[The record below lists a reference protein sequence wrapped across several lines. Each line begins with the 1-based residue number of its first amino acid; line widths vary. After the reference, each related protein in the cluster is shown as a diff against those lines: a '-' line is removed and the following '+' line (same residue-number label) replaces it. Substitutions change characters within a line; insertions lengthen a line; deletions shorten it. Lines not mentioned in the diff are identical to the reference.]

1 MKTTLIT
8 ILICLTS
15 LLFAQRNEM
24 KKNTV
29 SIEVDKMTEKKTK
42 QINLSTSSLKTMSE
56 SSIGLTLKDSTY
68 SLYSFV
74 YKSGWIFVE
83 NLMVKVDG
91 KLFEFKSQNNT
102 RIVEPQAYVSE
113 RNWYTP
119 TKEFIEAFKN
129 AKEITYRLNGKDS
142 FMDFDIKEKKL
153 AIIPEFFK

>member
-1 MKTTLIT
+1 MKSIILTF
-8 ILICLTS
+8 LICLTS
-15 LLFAQRNEM
+15 LLFSQRNEM
-24 KKNTV
+24 RKNTV
-29 SIEVDKMTEKKTK
+29 SIDIDKMTEKKTK
-42 QINLSTSSLKTMSE
+42 QINLPTSSLKTMSE

-68 SLYSFV
+68 SLYSYV

-83 NLMVKVDG
+83 SLLVKLDG
-91 KLFEFKSQNNT
+91 KLFEFKSQNNI

-129 AKEITYRLNGKDS
+129 AKEISYRITGKDS

-153 AIIPEFFK
+153 SIIPEFFK

>member
-113 RNWYTP
+113 RNWYAP
-119 TKEFIEAFKN
+119 NKEFIEAFKN
-129 AKEITYRLNGKDS
+129 AKEISYRITGKDS

>member
-42 QINLSTSSLKTMSE
+42 QINLSTSSFKTMSE

-68 SLYSFV
+68 TLYSFV

-91 KLFEFKSQNNT
+91 KLFEFKSINNT

-142 FMDFDIKEKKL
+142 FMDFEIKEKKL